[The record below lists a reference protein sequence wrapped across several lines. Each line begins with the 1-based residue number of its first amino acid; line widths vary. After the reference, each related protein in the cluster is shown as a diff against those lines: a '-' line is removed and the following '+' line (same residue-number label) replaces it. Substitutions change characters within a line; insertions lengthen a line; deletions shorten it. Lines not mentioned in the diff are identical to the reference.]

1 LYRSLTELF
10 YMLENGGGTQKDLF
24 AGGEELCFDEK
35 EICARQYEEQD
46 IEFIMRY
53 FSDGFDGSLLEGSAR
68 RLYELSFNAFD
79 LFLHA
84 WLSELPVEEET
95 IRFGRRVL
103 FAAEGAAVSEQKS
116 LAEKAA
122 ADRGDS
128 GTLAVLNAAYKVQR
142 EIDRMMGLLRFS
154 PQDGVYTA
162 RCAPDH
168 FVLPALARYFSARFG
183 ETSWAIIDEK
193 RGLRLS
199 RVPPRPAVL
208 APETDNAQGAGGGDW
223 EELWRH
229 YHSTINNEERK
240 NPALQRQFMPK
251 RYWKY
256 LPEM

>member
-1 LYRSLTELF
+1 LNRNLTELF
-10 YMLENGGGTQKDLF
+10 STLENNSRACSTDTEDF
-24 AGGEELCFDEK
+24 FVFSGEKPSSIKYDQ
-35 EICARQYEEQD
+35 ID
-46 IEFIMRY
+46 IDFLIHY
-53 FSDGFDGSLLEGSAR
+53 FSGSFDSSLLEGSAL
-68 RLYELSFNAFD
+68 RLFELSFNAFD

-95 IRFGRRVL
+95 VRYGKKIL
-103 FAAEGAAVSEQKS
+103 AAAEGAAVYERKN

-128 GTLAVLNAAYKVQR
+128 DTLAVLDAAYKVQR

-154 PQDGVYTA
+154 PQDDVYAA

-183 ETSWAIIDEK
+183 EVSWSITDEK
-193 RGLRLS
+193 RGLCLS
-199 RVPPRPAVL
+199 RVPPQPAKLV
-208 APETDNAQGAGGGDW
+208 PETDNAQGEGGDEW

-240 NPALQRQFMPK
+240 NPALQRQFMPR

>member
-1 LYRSLTELF
+1 LYRSLSELF
-10 YMLENGGGTQKDLF
+10 SLLEGGGGLQREMF
-24 AGGEELCFDEK
+24 AIGEEFSFDEK
-35 EICARQYEEQD
+35 EFLGRQYEEQD
-46 IEFIMRY
+46 IEFIMCY
-53 FSDGFDGSLLEGSAR
+53 FSDGFDGSLLVGSAR
-68 RLYELSFNAFD
+68 RLFELSFNAFD

-84 WLSELPVEEET
+84 WLSELPVEKET

-103 FAAEGAAVSEQKS
+103 SAAEGAAVGEQKS
-116 LAEKAA
+116 LAERAA

-128 GTLAVLNAAYKVQR
+128 DTLAVLAAAYKVQL
-142 EIDRMMGLLRFS
+142 EVDRMRGLLRFF
-154 PQDGVYTA
+154 PCDGVYAA

-168 FVLPALARYFSARFG
+168 FVLPALERHFSARFG

-193 RGLRLS
+193 RELCLS
-199 RVPPRPAVL
+199 RMPPEPAKLVREG
-208 APETDNAQGAGGGDW
+208 AKAQGAGGDGW

-240 NPALQRQFMPK
+240 NPGLQRQFMPK